1 MSNEGDRPVEPTSYG
16 LQPPV
21 ANAGHVPTQVSRE
34 AADVRRIGGRYRLVG
49 RLGHGGMGTVWR
61 AFDEVVERDVAIK
74 EPRPPE
80 HLDEESRAS
89 FFERLRR
96 EARAA
101 AKIDHPSVVTVHDV
115 VLDDGRPWIVMEL
128 VDGRSLGDVIAEG
141 TLGEPEAARIGLAV
155 LGALDAAHRRGVLH
169 RDVKPDNVL
178 LGAHDRV
185 VLTDF
190 GIARVEGERP
200 LTETGAFV
208 GSPEYVAPERVLGQR
223 PGPASDLWSLGVLL
237 YAAVEGLS
245 PFRRNGT
252 PATLQ
257 AVLSA
262 EPPAPS
268 RARGPLGGLIMG
280 LLRKE
285 PSARPPVEEIR
296 EVLAEVAA
304 APARLPQLPGGSA
317 HSNPAHSNLVALLR
331 RSRPARFAAVGGA
344 ALVVLALLL
353 ALLDPFTAK
362 EPDGWQQRTEKTVAA
377 TLEVPADFDRRK
389 GEAEDGRTWLWFTSP
404 DGIYD
409 IQVWLLQEAQ
419 EEPLRAAEE
428 HLDGL
433 KENATGNDL
442 KDVSGNSYVK
452 DYGAL
457 GGAEVSMTSRP
468 SESDDDAPRDQRLY
482 FFHGGG
488 GDRLWRVQLRF
499 PAEPGAAHDEG
510 RRIYE
515 RLIGSF
521 RPEK

>member
-1 MSNEGDRPVEPTSYG
+1 MSNEGERPVEPTSYD

-21 ANAGHVPTQVSRE
+21 PTTGHVPTQLSAE
-34 AADVRRIGGRYRLVG
+34 PGDVRRVGGRYRLMG

-61 AFDEVVERDVAIK
+61 AFDEVVERDVAVK

-80 HLDEESRAS
+80 HLDEAGRAS

-115 VLDDGRPWIVMEL
+115 VLDEGRPWIVMEL

-141 TLGEPEAARIGLAV
+141 TLEEPEAARIGLAV
-155 LGALDAAHRRGVLH
+155 LGALAAAHRRGVLH

-208 GSPEYVAPERVLGQR
+208 GSPEYVAPERALGQH

-237 YAAVEGLS
+237 YTAVEGLS

-257 AVLSA
+257 AVLTA

-268 RARGPLGGLIMG
+268 RAKGPLGALIMG

-285 PSARPPVEEIR
+285 PAARPSVEELR
-296 EVLAEVAA
+296 AVLSDVAA
-304 APARLPQLPGGSA
+304 GPARLPQLAGG
-317 HSNPAHSNLVALLR
+317 PAGSGPAALLR
-331 RSRPARFAAVGGA
+331 RSRPARFAAMGGA
-344 ALVVLALLL
+344 ALAVLALLL
-353 ALLDPFTAK
+353 VLLDPFGAK
-362 EPDGWQQRTEKTVAA
+362 EPDGWEQRTEKTVAA
-377 TLEVPADFDRRK
+377 TFEVPADFERRK
-389 GEAEDGRTWLWFTSP
+389 GEADDGRGWLWFSSA
-404 DGIYD
+404 DGIYE
-409 IQVWLLQEAQ
+409 IQVWLHPEAA

-428 HLDGL
+428 HLDDL
-433 KENATGNDL
+433 KDNAWRHDL

-452 DYGAL
+452 EYGEL
-457 GGAEVSMTSRP
+457 DGAEVSMTSR
-468 SESDDDAPRDQRLY
+468 ERRADDNAPRDQRLY

-488 GDRLWRVQLRF
+488 GDRLWRVQVRL
-499 PAEPGAAHDEG
+499 PAEPGTAHDEG
-510 RRIYE
+510 MRIYE
-515 RLIGSF
+515 RLLGSF
-521 RPEK
+521 RPQK